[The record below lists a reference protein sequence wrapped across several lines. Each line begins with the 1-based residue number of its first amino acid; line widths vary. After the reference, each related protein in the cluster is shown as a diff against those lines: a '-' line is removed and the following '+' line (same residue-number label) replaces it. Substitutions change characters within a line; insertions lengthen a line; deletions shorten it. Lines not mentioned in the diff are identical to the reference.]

1 MMVQALDNDR
11 KVAYCTP
18 AKPRFIGF
26 EAAHQSIH
34 EREGAYLD
42 LQDLEDL
49 PVRGV
54 LLFKPGENRTPVG
67 RVQISQKLCKAL
79 DSRQY

>member
-1 MMVQALDNDR
+1 MMVQAFDNDR

-49 PVRGV
+49 SGARS
-54 LLFKPGENRTPVG
+54 L
-67 RVQISQKLCKAL
+67 AL
-79 DSRQY
+79 QTWRESYASWSGSNQSKTL